1 MVVTQLASTKS
12 SHRFLAPLALAI
24 AVASAPMVACAASP
38 DSIWTPQ
45 IYNLGG
51 PSWIPVVISTR
62 VDTGDGEEDVTVT
75 GRRAPQS
82 RLGTPDMS
90 TPQSIFDIGGDPMR
104 RPSNCDQDYTTIA
117 GQPAAAPD
125 LAERVGI
132 RGCYF

>member
-90 TPQSIFDIGGDPMR
+90 TPQSIFDIGGD
-104 RPSNCDQDYTTIA
+104 QDYTTIA